1 MGFISSVAL
10 FLPIFFILFFR
21 LGGYRTFPALL
32 IYYIIVFTFNLQ
44 TEGLIKADPETIRFW
59 SICNNLLDAPLML
72 MFLTY
77 FSPSAAFTKK
87 MKISICSI
95 IGFEIIVILLKGFTL
110 EAITI
115 ILGPALVIVFFFSIY
130 FFIRQTKI
138 TVTHHKAAGKA
149 IIAASL
155 LFAYGCYTILYLV
168 YFVFKTKHV
177 ADTFL
182 MYFIIST
189 LSSLVMCAGI
199 IYERK
204 RIHKLNE
211 LMQTRRELSA
221 IYKDTKKAAPF
232 RAAVLDFDKDH
243 WN

>member
-1 MGFISSVAL
+1 
-10 FLPIFFILFFR
+10 
-21 LGGYRTFPALL
+21 
-32 IYYIIVFTFNLQ
+32 
-44 TEGLIKADPETIRFW
+44 
-59 SICNNLLDAPLML
+59 
-72 MFLTY
+72 
-77 FSPSAAFTKK
+77 
-87 MKISICSI
+87 
-95 IGFEIIVILLKGFTL
+95 
-110 EAITI
+110 
-115 ILGPALVIVFFFSIY
+115 
-130 FFIRQTKI
+130 
-138 TVTHHKAAGKA
+138 
-149 IIAASL
+149 
-155 LFAYGCYTILYLV
+155 LFAYGCYTILYLI

-221 IYKDTKKAAPF
+221 IYKDTKKATPF